1 MVFSTIFNIFGYS
14 TTRKNYSS
22 NMNDTDENENSG
34 SDLSDE
40 EVHVTEEVP
49 LSPQTQC
56 DQSISPSMSKSR
68 KTSKRKNLNITELLE
83 KRSKERTQLMTQIC
97 SKKNTVD
104 DDDVD
109 HFFKSLAISVKKLPP
124 HLIAQAKLKMLTV
137 LTDLQF
143 HDPGNRYTTPKSNR
157 VLITPSQSTTSSTH
171 SLENH
176 YTPYNY
182 SPPSISS
189 PSYTNSQQQ
198 FGSSN
203 I

>member
-1 MVFSTIFNIFGYS
+1 MCSINITIDVQV
-14 TTRKNYSS
+14 TKN
-22 NMNDTDENENSG
+22 EQE
-34 SDLSDE
+34 
-40 EVHVTEEVP
+40 
-49 LSPQTQC
+49 
-56 DQSISPSMSKSR
+56 
-68 KTSKRKNLNITELLE
+68 KNLNVTELLE

-124 HLIAQAKLKMLTV
+124 HLIAQAKLNMLTV

-143 HDPGNRYTTPKSNR
+143 HDPGNFYTTSISNR
-157 VLITPSQSTTSSTH
+157 VLITSSQSTTSSTH
-171 SLENH
+171 SLENN

-182 SPPSISS
+182 GPAPGPAPSISS
-189 PSYTNSQQQ
+189 QSYTNQQFVSQQQ

-203 I
+203 ILTPSNSLANMNNEWNTNSK

>member
-1 MVFSTIFNIFGYS
+1 MY
-14 TTRKNYSS
+14 
-22 NMNDTDENENSG
+22 DTDENENSG

-40 EVHVTEEVP
+40 EVNVTKEVP
-49 LSPQTQC
+49 LSPQTQ
-56 DQSISPSMSKSR
+56 SISPSMSRSR

-143 HDPGNRYTTPKSNR
+143 HDPGNRYTMPISNR

-171 SLENH
+171 SLDNH

-182 SPPSISS
+182 DSVANMNIEWN
-189 PSYTNSQQQ
+189 TNSQ
-198 FGSSN
+198 
-203 I
+203 

>member
-1 MVFSTIFNIFGYS
+1 MY
-14 TTRKNYSS
+14 
-22 NMNDTDENENSG
+22 DTDENENSG

-40 EVHVTEEVP
+40 EVNVTKEVP

-56 DQSISPSMSKSR
+56 DQSISPSMSRSR

-83 KRSKERTQLMTQIC
+83 KKVKRN
-97 SKKNTVD
+97 NT
-104 DDDVD
+104 
-109 HFFKSLAISVKKLPP
+109 A
-124 HLIAQAKLKMLTV
+124 
-137 LTDLQF
+137 
-143 HDPGNRYTTPKSNR
+143 HDTSNRYTTPISNR

-189 PSYTNSQQQ
+189 PSYANSQQQ

-203 I
+203 ILTPFDSVANMNIEWNTNLQ